1 MANFTRSGNKK
12 PQTLSIDSF
21 KGINLF
27 SPVTG
32 ESTNMKNFKIT
43 PDLKLKKRDGT
54 RLLTEFGGTIR
65 GAWYGKFINDEYTL
79 FVCAGTQI
87 IKYIR
92 ETNTKTILGN
102 ISGNSSGYVNIF
114 YAYSRLYILDGYD
127 IYLYNGTVF
136 KVAEPYIP
144 LTYENMSASGYTYTF
159 SEMRNLL
166 TNKYRCTYKPLS
178 ENDIT
183 LYHRHPVISVDK
195 IYINNVD
202 STNDF
207 TVTINPTNQSAT
219 IVYKLSH
226 LPSSAAIE
234 IYFTS
239 PDILKRHDILSNR
252 YHAIFGEYTLPRL
265 FIYGGNKKN
274 EIYYTEKLDAGE
286 ALYMIEG
293 NLLRVGEEKNAVTSV
308 IRQFD
313 DLMIFTEGD
322 AWSIRNPVI
331 EKDVRYTNDH
341 YTYSLTMISS
351 SIGNIGFGNV
361 KSIENDLISIA
372 NDGLYSWS
380 ITKIFDERNV
390 KFVSDKLYKGMSSE
404 FIRNAFTFN
413 NRAEGEIWLVYGGEV
428 WIYNYKLDVWYYFDN
443 IYAHD
448 LFMMDEIA
456 FYYGNKVY
464 IFDENCQTDNGEPI
478 EAVWESNYMDFD
490 LPQYTKNISR
500 LYLTVKDRCNIDKV
514 KIKSD
519 RNTEVTFADLRN
531 NENTPMTFR
540 RRMNISRCRFIRLS
554 VIHNGTESTPT
565 VMNVKFTWVHGG
577 ERR

>member
-54 RLLTEFGGTIR
+54 RLLAEFNGTIR

-92 ETNTKTILGN
+92 ETDTKTVLGN
-102 ISGNSSGYVNIF
+102 ISGQSSGYVNMF

-127 IYLYNGTVF
+127 VYMYNGTVF
-136 KVAEPYIP
+136 KTLDPYIP
-144 LTYENMSASGYTYTF
+144 LRYENMSPVGTQFTNGEA
-159 SEMRNLL
+159 MNLL
-166 TNKYRCTYKPLS
+166 TNKYRCTYRPTS
-178 ENDIT
+178 EFDIT
-183 LYHRHPVISVDK
+183 YIHRHTIVSVDK
-195 IYINNVD
+195 ICMGGVD
-202 STNDF
+202 CTHNFTITRNPSTGF
-207 TVTINPTNQSAT
+207 MTM
-219 IVYKLSH
+219 VYKTSQ
-226 LPSSAAIE
+226 LPNLLPLE
-234 IYFTS
+234 VYFTS
-239 PDILKRHDILSNR
+239 PEPEIPHEILSNR

-265 FIYGGNKKN
+265 FLYGGNRKN
-274 EIYYTEKLDAGE
+274 EIYYTEKLDNSEG
-286 ALYMIEG
+286 LYIIAG
-293 NLLRVGEEKNAVTSV
+293 NLLRVGEAKNAVTSV

-322 AWSIRNPVI
+322 VWSIRNPVI
-331 EKDVRYTNDH
+331 EKDSAYKNYH

-361 KSIENDLISIA
+361 KTIENNLISVA
-372 NDGLYSWS
+372 SDGLYSWS

-404 FIRNAFTFN
+404 FIRNAVTFHN
-413 NRAEGEIWLVYGGEV
+413 TADGEIWLSYGGEI

-443 IYAHD
+443 ICANA
-448 LFMMDEIA
+448 LFMMDNIA
-456 FYYGNKVY
+456 FYNADKVY
-464 IFDENCQTDNGEPI
+464 IFDENCQTDNGTPI

-490 LPQYTKNISR
+490 LPQYTKSISR
-500 LYLTVKDRCNIDKV
+500 LYLTVKDRCSIDRV

-519 RNTEVTFADLRN
+519 RDTEVIFDDLQN
-531 NENTPMTFR
+531 GENTPMTFR

-554 VIHNGTESTPT
+554 LIHSGTDSAPT
-565 VMNVKFTWVHGG
+565 VMNLKFTWVHGG